1 MKTSSMLKKLIYL
14 AIMSSFFYDSYIKIS
29 NLPQEA
35 DMFRAKYQHLQDFL
49 KRNTNGYS
57 LPYDTAAISEISSA
71 IIFGFAVLQSA
82 CAIIVMLGKRTFAIV
97 LILLTLLQ
105 TFMFNNPYYKNS
117 TEIDR

>member
-57 LPYDTAAISEISSA
+57 LPYDTAAISEIFHSTHKFNS
-71 IIFGFAVLQSA
+71 ISWWLVSVSIA
-82 CAIIVMLGKRTFAIV
+82 CTVYLARNQRL
-97 LILLTLLQ
+97 
-105 TFMFNNPYYKNS
+105 
-117 TEIDR
+117 